1 MNNCNGFGHL
11 LQRVTVDLVVSFCTG
26 GALLLYLLEA
36 GDLQAGVERDLGFAE
51 VATVGKSRVPY
62 DLLSVGH
69 GFAVDDNRRDWSLG
83 GGRCW
88 GWGLGGCSWVWVVAA
103 VIS

>member
-26 GALLLYLLEA
+26 GALLLDLLEA